1 MWFEPPEH
9 NTLCPRENESC
20 IAVCFSNVGFALMIL
35 TFVWSFI
42 AQGHD
47 KYNVTYD
54 PTGGPRVIGSLRTK
68 ALYA

>member
-9 NTLCPRENESC
+9 NTLCPLENESC
-20 IAVCFSNVGFALMIL
+20 ITVCFSNVGFALMIL

-47 KYNVTYD
+47 KYNVT
-54 PTGGPRVIGSLRTK
+54 
-68 ALYA
+68 